1 MNKNRFRCTLKV
13 VTFITTA
20 LVVISCKKNTGLTTE
35 VIDIDSA
42 TLVDSV
48 RFSTYL
54 NSPKIIKLE
63 TNKDCILQEIY
74 RLDVFDEK
82 LYILDAKSNRLLV
95 FDSNGH
101 YLYDIGKRGNGNREY
116 LQISDFSIDRQ
127 NKVVYIWDEGRGNA
141 MAFDANTGKFL
152 SKITH
157 GVKEC
162 QCYDILF
169 SNGKLYVN
177 QTSSP
182 NITNDSMIKEIDV
195 NSGEKTGEHLNADLY
210 NKGWNLPLRSK
221 KNGFAMRGTSTPKY
235 IGMFGDVIVSF
246 TENGI
251 HPAYH
256 VKSKKFVSKDDIEY
270 ITKQYEKNGVFE
282 WDRLNK
288 SNKIS
293 GIFNYLEWGNTIHF
307 SFRQGSEIHTL
318 LYDKTTHSSV
328 IPKFFGDDYLLKGG
342 MCYLE
347 LCYSDNS
354 IVIAALQTDA
364 IPIFVNYAVKSDK
377 LNKQINNYEVL
388 ENLSDNFESNPILF
402 VYEIK

>member
-54 NSPKIIKLE
+54 NSPQIIKLE

-74 RLDVFDEK
+74 RLDVFDKK

-95 FDSNGH
+95 FDSSGH

-152 SKITH
+152 SKINH

-182 NITNDSMIKEIDV
+182 NITNDSMIK
-195 NSGEKTGEHLNADLY
+195 
-210 NKGWNLPLRSK
+210 
-221 KNGFAMRGTSTPKY
+221 
-235 IGMFGDVIVSF
+235 
-246 TENGI
+246 
-251 HPAYH
+251 
-256 VKSKKFVSKDDIEY
+256 
-270 ITKQYEKNGVFE
+270 
-282 WDRLNK
+282 
-288 SNKIS
+288 
-293 GIFNYLEWGNTIHF
+293 
-307 SFRQGSEIHTL
+307 
-318 LYDKTTHSSV
+318 
-328 IPKFFGDDYLLKGG
+328 
-342 MCYLE
+342 
-347 LCYSDNS
+347 
-354 IVIAALQTDA
+354 
-364 IPIFVNYAVKSDK
+364 
-377 LNKQINNYEVL
+377 
-388 ENLSDNFESNPILF
+388 
-402 VYEIK
+402 